1 MIQNVQPGSGSRGQK
16 RTGSGTLLQRKEKL
30 VVQLTSA
37 YVLLRDRFKT
47 KKKKEPVQN
56 ENDMQHNERERV
68 LL

>member
-1 MIQNVQPGSGSRGQK
+1 MFNLDPDLGVKNAPDP
-16 RTGSGTLLQRKEKL
+16 GSGTLLQRKEKL
-30 VVQLTSA
+30 IVHLTSA